1 MTENDLRQKDIDP
14 PFWAFPWPGGQ
25 AIARYLLDNPLVIKD
40 KYALDLASG
49 SGIAGIAALLASARH
64 VDFNEIDS
72 LACKSISLN
81 IMANRLN
88 LSPSI
93 LEENLISN
101 SARRHPKKNG
111 WETILAGDVF
121 YEQPMSK
128 NIIKWLLDKAR
139 EGTEILIGD
148 PGRCYFPEGPIEML
162 YQYSVKTSKM
172 IEKEDE
178 IVSRV
183 YRLLHDGG

>member
-1 MTENDLRQKDIDP
+1 MTENDLKQKDIDP

-40 KYALDLASG
+40 KYVLDLAAG

-93 LEENLISN
+93 LEENLISKT
-101 SARRHPKKNG
+101 ARRYPKK
-111 WETILAGDVF
+111 TV
-121 YEQPMSK
+121 
-128 NIIKWLLDKAR
+128 
-139 EGTEILIGD
+139 
-148 PGRCYFPEGPIEML
+148 GR
-162 YQYSVKTSKM
+162 QY
-172 IEKEDE
+172 
-178 IVSRV
+178 
-183 YRLLHDGG
+183 

>member
-1 MTENDLRQKDIDP
+1 MTENDLKQKDIDP

-101 SARRHPKKNG
+101 SARRRPKKNG

-148 PGRCYFPEGPIEML
+148 PGRSYFPWGPLEKIAEYIVETPQMVEGRNE
-162 YQYSVKTSKM
+162 VVTG
-172 IEKEDE
+172 
-178 IVSRV
+178 V
-183 YRLLHDGG
+183 YRVKPK